1 MPGGSTALKNK
12 TPGSGIRQ
20 DPENKKGNNMKNL
33 KIIKISNNLHTKLK
47 VLAAK
52 KGVSL
57 LALTEKILA
66 EAKELKDVERIL

>member
-1 MPGGSTALKNK
+1 
-12 TPGSGIRQ
+12 
-20 DPENKKGNNMKNL
+20 MKNL